1 MRVNMAF
8 ASFHNEEAFKT
19 KTLAY
24 INDASVNLNVVEK
37 KWLRVPDKTKDWTWG
52 NVEMEVSKIDA
63 LSDEQQARFDEVKA
77 AVGK

>member
-1 MRVNMAF
+1 MRGNMAF
-8 ASFHNEEAFKT
+8 ASYHNEEAFKT

-24 INDASVNLNVVEK
+24 INDASVGLNVVEK
-37 KWLRVPDKTKDWTWG
+37 KWSRVPDKTKDWTWE

>member
-1 MRVNMAF
+1 MRENMAF

-24 INDASVNLNVVEK
+24 INGASVGLNVVEK
-37 KWLRVPDKTKDWTWG
+37 KWSRVPDKTKDWAWG
-52 NVEMEVSKIDA
+52 NVEKEVSNIDA

>member
-24 INDASVNLNVVEK
+24 INDASVSLNVVEK
-37 KWLRVPDKTKDWTWG
+37 KWSRVPDKTKDWTWG
-52 NVEMEVSKIDA
+52 NVEMAVSKIDA